1 MKYTGEFVSEART
14 KAGNVFQRNEYEIR
28 KLIVNNQLTACPPSC
43 KWFAQVILFKPH
55 DSPTGCVIFITLFL
69 PQSLQRLSFLPRV
82 TGLGSDQAGWAFEA
96 RQFSEPTFLT
106 IPVIFNFGCT
116 WQIPGSHPPMI
127 NLSRVWSGSWDVLF
141 LFGCTGSYFWHVGS
155 SSPTRDR
162 SQFPCIG
169 SVESQPL
176 VHQGSPWA
184 AGIFLKFPS
193 SLSRTAKFENQ

>member
-1 MKYTGEFVSEART
+1 MCYFHYPVSAIEFAEVKFLAQGHGAR
-14 KAGNVFQRNEYEIR
+14 KR
-28 KLIVNNQLTACPPSC
+28 P
-43 KWFAQVILFKPH
+43 
-55 DSPTGCVIFITLFL
+55 
-69 PQSLQRLSFLPRV
+69 
-82 TGLGSDQAGWAFEA
+82 GWVGFEA

-116 WQIPGSHPPMI
+116 WQIPGSHPPMN

-155 SSPTRDR
+155 SFPTRDR
-162 SQFPCIG
+162 AQFPCIG

-193 SLSRTAKFENQ
+193 SLSRTAKFENQWYKSSSNDIKLNSFNFNQYGKHREYTIC